1 MKIPSSN
8 ILGQF
13 QVENISTAIATLRQ
27 LNLDI
32 KDKNIKNGVT
42 KINNIGRL
50 QEINYGKLKNLV
62 GNNRLLID
70 GSHNEDGSRALNEYL
85 QSLDCNKHVIV
96 GMMAN
101 KDHKKYLSYFKDISS
116 FTTVDI
122 PNQINAISGM
132 ELKEKFENFSNVQYK
147 ESIEQA
153 IKSIS
158 LKENDLLIITGS
170 LYLAGEVLNLN

>member
-1 MKIPSSN
+1 
-8 ILGQF
+8 
-13 QVENISTAIATLRQ
+13 
-27 LNLDI
+27 
-32 KDKNIKNGVT
+32 
-42 KINNIGRL
+42 
-50 QEINYGKLKNLV
+50 
-62 GNNRLLID
+62 
-70 GSHNEDGSRALNEYL
+70 
-85 QSLDCNKHVIV
+85 
-96 GMMAN
+96 MMAN